1 MPSST
6 YLNGSESNCVAA
18 IGVMCFSVHGSGCA
32 PFLCLGGSIMDLN
45 YFKDTLFDI
54 INESDA
60 LEAELLDIR
69 CDDQNDT
76 MTVNMKDG
84 TSFMIHVSRL

>member
-1 MPSST
+1 
-6 YLNGSESNCVAA
+6 
-18 IGVMCFSVHGSGCA
+18 MCRSKWCHVFFGGTA
-32 PFLCLGGSIMDLN
+32 PLCTFFIAVEGYTMDLN

-60 LEAELLDIR
+60 LDAELLDIY

-76 MTVNMKDG
+76 MTVNLKDG
-84 TSFMIHVSRL
+84 SSF

>member
-1 MPSST
+1 
-6 YLNGSESNCVAA
+6 
-18 IGVMCFSVHGSGCA
+18 
-32 PFLCLGGSIMDLN
+32 MDLN

-69 CDDQNDT
+69 CDNQYDT

-84 TSFMIHVSRL
+84 TSFLIHVRQIEN

>member
-1 MPSST
+1 
-6 YLNGSESNCVAA
+6 
-18 IGVMCFSVHGSGCA
+18 
-32 PFLCLGGSIMDLN
+32 MDLN

-60 LEAELLDIR
+60 LEAELLDIH
-69 CDDQNDT
+69 CDDQNNT

-84 TSFMIHVSRL
+84 TSFEIHINQLCILQRL